1 LLILKDL
8 EHGDLDK
15 VVKLGDALQDID
27 VALDPYQ
34 SQELQAKQDWW
45 QASENNNRPFF
56 VLIFYIS
63 ISEQEE
69 EHSMR

>member
-1 LLILKDL
+1 
-8 EHGDLDK
+8 
-15 VVKLGDALQDID
+15 

-63 ISEQEE
+63 ISEQKE